1 MGNRRDVGQINRSG
15 IQNLCATIQMM
26 IRTYK
31 YRLFTNK
38 RQREAL
44 DFILWQQRIL
54 YNAALEQRRTVYE
67 ATGKGVSYVDQW
79 THFRDVRNTNPDTF
93 GLVNATSLQQ
103 LLRRVDKAYRAFFR
117 RLKAGE
123 TSGYPRFK
131 GRNRFHSM
139 EYKHGDGV
147 KLYQNDR
154 GQVRLR
160 IQNVG
165 HVKVK
170 YHRDLPADSRIKHV
184 VIKRSLGN
192 WYVTLMVEFEPLPFP
207 PLTGE
212 AVGIDVGLKSLLA
225 LSNGE
230 TIDNPRWLRRSL
242 KRLRVLNR
250 KLARQKKG
258 GTNWRKTA
266 TQLACL
272 HGKIANQRRD
282 FWHKTTRQLV
292 NQYDLICIENLT
304 LGFMT
309 ANRHLALSAHDAA
322 LGEFRNLLVYKA
334 EEAGKHVA
342 LVPPQYTSQLC
353 SECGTMVAKSLNVR
367 VHNCDACG
375 LKLDRDVN
383 AARNIL
389 TLGLSVCDRTLALAG
404 VSQEAPYF

>member
-1 MGNRRDVGQINRSG
+1 
-15 IQNLCATIQMM
+15 M
-26 IRTYK
+26 IHTYK

-38 RQREAL
+38 RQRKAL
-44 DFILWQQRIL
+44 DIILCQQRIL
-54 YNAALEQRRTVYE
+54 YNAALEQRKTVYE
-67 ATGKGVSYVDQW
+67 ETGKGVSYTDQW
-79 THFRDVRNTNPDTF
+79 AHFRDVRHANPDTF
-93 GLVNATSLQQ
+93 RLVNATSLQQ

-123 TSGYPRFK
+123 TPGYPRFK

-139 EYKHGDGV
+139 EFKHGDGV
-147 KLYQNDR
+147 KLFQNER

-165 HVKVK
+165 DVKVK
-170 YHRDLPADSRIKHV
+170 WHRDLPAKSKIKHL

-192 WYVTLMVEFEPLPFP
+192 WYVTLMVEFDPPPFL

-212 AVGIDVGLKSLLA
+212 AVGIDVGLKSLLT

-230 TIDNPRWLRRSL
+230 TVDNPRWLRVSL

-266 TQLACL
+266 YQLARL

-282 FWHKTTRQLV
+282 FWHKNTRQLV

-322 LGEFRNLLVYKA
+322 LGEFRSLLAYKA
-334 EEAGKHVA
+334 EEAGKQVVP
-342 LVPPQYTSQLC
+342 VPPQYTSQLC
-353 SECGTMVAKSLNVR
+353 SECGTMVAKRLSVR
-367 VHNCDACG
+367 VHKCDACG
-375 LKLDRDVN
+375 LELDRDVN

-404 VSQEAPYF
+404 VSQEAPHF

>member
-1 MGNRRDVGQINRSG
+1 
-15 IQNLCATIQMM
+15 M

-31 YRLFTNK
+31 YRLYTNK
-38 RQREAL
+38 SQRDAL

-54 YNAALEQRRTVYE
+54 YNAALEQRKRVYE
-67 ATGKGVSYVDQW
+67 ETGKGISYVEQW
-79 THFRDVRNTNPDTF
+79 AHFRDERRANPDTF

-123 TSGYPRFK
+123 TPGYPRFK

-139 EYKHGDGV
+139 EFKHGDGV
-147 KLYQNDR
+147 KLYQNER
-154 GQVRLR
+154 GQTRLR

-165 HVKVK
+165 EVKVK
-170 YHRDLPADSRIKHV
+170 FHRQLPAGSKIKHV
-184 VIKRSLGN
+184 VVKRSLDN
-192 WYVTLMVEFEPLPFP
+192 WYVALMVEFDAPLLLP
-207 PLTGE
+207 PTEE
-212 AVGIDVGLKSLLA
+212 AVGIDMGLKSLLA
-225 LSNGE
+225 LSDG
-230 TIDNPRWLRRSL
+230 TLIDNPRWLRVSQ

-266 TQLACL
+266 YQLARL
-272 HGKIANQRRD
+272 HSRITNQRRD

-309 ANRHLALSAHDAA
+309 ANRQLALSAHDAA
-322 LGEFRNLLVYKA
+322 LGEFRSLLAYKA
-334 EEAGKHVA
+334 EEAGKLVVP
-342 LVPPQYTSQLC
+342 VPPQFTSQICSGCGTIVAKSLSVRTHRC
-353 SECGTMVAKSLNVR
+353 SECGLE
-367 VHNCDACG
+367 
-375 LKLDRDVN
+375 LDRDVN

-404 VSQEAPYF
+404 VSQEAPHF

>member
-1 MGNRRDVGQINRSG
+1 
-15 IQNLCATIQMM
+15 M

-31 YRLFTNK
+31 YRLYTNK
-38 RQREAL
+38 SQREAL

-54 YNAALEQRRTVYE
+54 YNAALEQRKTVYE

-79 THFRDVRNTNPDTF
+79 SHFRDVRNTNPDTF

-103 LLRRVDKAYRAFFR
+103 LLRRVDKAYKAFFR

-123 TSGYPRFK
+123 TPGYPRFK

-154 GQVRLR
+154 GQMRLR

-192 WYVTLMVEFEPLPFP
+192 WYVTLMVAFEAPYSLPP
-207 PLTGE
+207 TGE
-212 AVGIDVGLKSLLA
+212 AVGIDMGLKSLLA
-225 LSNGE
+225 LSDG
-230 TIDNPRWLRRSL
+230 TLIDNPRWLRVSQ

-266 TQLACL
+266 YHLAGL
-272 HGKIANQRRD
+272 HSRIANQRRD

-309 ANRHLALSAHDAA
+309 ANRRLARSAHDAG
-322 LGEFRNLLVYKA
+322 LGEFRSLLAYKA
-334 EEAGKHVA
+334 EEAGKFVVP
-342 LVPPQYTSQLC
+342 VPPQYTSQVC
-353 SECGTMVAKSLNVR
+353 SGCETIVAKSLRVR
-367 VHNCDACG
+367 RHRCAGCG
-375 LKLDRDVN
+375 LELDRDVN

-389 TLGLSVCDRTLALAG
+389 ALGLSVCDPTSALAG
-404 VSQEAPYF
+404 VSQEAPHFQWGE

>member
-1 MGNRRDVGQINRSG
+1 
-15 IQNLCATIQMM
+15 M

-31 YRLFTNK
+31 YRLYTNK
-38 RQREAL
+38 SQREAL

-54 YNAALEQRRTVYE
+54 YNAALEQRKTVYE

-79 THFRDVRNTNPDTF
+79 SHFRDERRANPDTF

-123 TSGYPRFK
+123 TPGYPRFK

-147 KLYQNDR
+147 KLSQNDR
-154 GQVRLR
+154 GQMRLR

-207 PLTGE
+207 PLTEE
-212 AVGIDVGLKSLLA
+212 AVGIDMGLKSLLA
-225 LSNGE
+225 LSDG
-230 TIDNPRWLRRSL
+230 TLIDNPRWLRVSQ

-266 TQLACL
+266 DQLAGL
-272 HGKIANQRRD
+272 HSRIANQRRD

-309 ANRHLALSAHDAA
+309 ANRRLALSAHDAA
-322 LGEFRNLLVYKA
+322 LGEFRSLLAYKA
-334 EEAGKHVA
+334 EEAGKFVVP
-342 LVPPQYTSQLC
+342 VPPQYTSQVC
-353 SECGTMVAKSLNVR
+353 SGCETIVAKSLRVR
-367 VHNCDACG
+367 MHRCDGCG
-375 LKLDRDVN
+375 LELDRDVN

-389 TLGLSVCDRTLALAG
+389 ALGLSVCDPTSALAG
-404 VSQEAPYF
+404 VSQEAPHFQWGE

>member
-1 MGNRRDVGQINRSG
+1 
-15 IQNLCATIQMM
+15 M

-38 RQREAL
+38 TQRDAL

-54 YNAALEQRRTVYE
+54 YNAALEQRKTVYE
-67 ATGKGVSYVDQW
+67 ETGKGISYVEQW
-79 THFRDVRNTNPDTF
+79 AHFRDVRNANPDTF

-103 LLRRVDKAYRAFFR
+103 LLRRVHKAYQAFFR

-123 TSGYPRFK
+123 TPGYPRFK

-139 EYKHGDGV
+139 AFKHGDGV
-147 KLYQNDR
+147 KLYQNDS

-165 HVKVK
+165 DVKVK
-170 YHRDLPADSRIKHV
+170 YHRDLPGESKIKHV
-184 VIKRSLGN
+184 VVKRSLGN
-192 WYVTLMVEFEPLPFP
+192 WYVTLMVEFDAPLLLP
-207 PLTGE
+207 PTGE
-212 AVGIDVGLKSLLA
+212 AVGIDMGLKSLLA
-225 LSNGE
+225 LSDG
-230 TIDNPRWLRRSL
+230 TLIDNPRWLRVSQ
-242 KRLRVLNR
+242 KQLRVLNR
-250 KLARQKKG
+250 KLSRQKKG

-266 TQLACL
+266 HQLARL

-322 LGEFRNLLVYKA
+322 LGEFRRLLAYKA
-334 EEAGKHVA
+334 EEAGKLVVP
-342 LVPPQYTSQLC
+342 VPPQYTSQIC
-353 SECGTMVAKSLNVR
+353 SGCETIVAKSLNVR
-367 VHNCDACG
+367 THRCDECG
-375 LKLDRDVN
+375 LELDRDVN

-389 TLGLSVCDRTLALAG
+389 TLGLSVCDATPTLVG
-404 VSQEAPYF
+404 VSQEAPHFQWGE

>member
-1 MGNRRDVGQINRSG
+1 
-15 IQNLCATIQMM
+15 M
-26 IRTYK
+26 IRTFK

-38 RQREAL
+38 SQRDAL

-54 YNAALEQRRTVYE
+54 YNAVLEQRKTVYDE
-67 ATGKGVSYVDQW
+67 TGEGVSYYDQW
-79 THFRDVRNTNPDTF
+79 AHFRDERRAKPDTF

-103 LLRRVDKAYRAFFR
+103 LLRRVDKAYNAFFR
-117 RLKAGE
+117 RLEAGE
-123 TSGYPRFK
+123 TPGYPRFK

-139 EYKHGDGV
+139 EFKHGDGV
-147 KLYQNDR
+147 KLHQNEK
-154 GQVRLR
+154 GQTRLR

-165 HVKVK
+165 DVKVK
-170 YHRDLPADSRIKHV
+170 FHRPLPSGSKIKHV
-184 VIKRSLGN
+184 VIKRSLGH
-192 WYVTLMVEFEPLPFP
+192 WYVTLMVEFDAPFSLPP
-207 PLTGE
+207 TGE
-212 AVGIDVGLKSLLA
+212 VVGIDMGLKSLLA

-230 TIDNPRWLRRSL
+230 LIDNPRWLRGSQ

-266 TQLACL
+266 YQLARL

-309 ANRHLALSAHDAA
+309 ANRHLALSARDAA
-322 LGEFRNLLVYKA
+322 LGEFRSLLTYKA
-334 EEAGKHVA
+334 EEAGKRVA
-342 LVPPQYTSQLC
+342 PVPPRHTSQMC
-353 SECGTMVAKSLNVR
+353 SGCGTIVAKRLSVR
-367 VHNCDACG
+367 VHRCDSCG
-375 LKLDRDVN
+375 LELDRDVN

-389 TLGLSVCDRTLALAG
+389 ALGLSVCDPTLALAG
-404 VSQEAPYF
+404 VSQEAPDRKSVV

>member
-1 MGNRRDVGQINRSG
+1 
-15 IQNLCATIQMM
+15 M

-38 RQREAL
+38 RQWEAL
-44 DFILWQQRIL
+44 DTILWQQRIL
-54 YNAALEQRRTVYE
+54 YNAALEQRKTVYE
-67 ATGKGVSYVDQW
+67 ATGKGISYTDQW
-79 THFRDVRNTNPDTF
+79 AHFRDVRHANPDTF

-123 TSGYPRFK
+123 TPGYPRFK

-139 EYKHGDGV
+139 EFKHGDGV
-147 KLYQNDR
+147 KLYQNER
-154 GQVRLR
+154 GQMRLR

-165 HVKVK
+165 DVKVK
-170 YHRDLPADSRIKHV
+170 YHRDLPADSQIKHV

-192 WYVTLMVEFEPLPFP
+192 WYVALMVEFDPPLFL

-212 AVGIDVGLKSLLA
+212 AVGIDMGLKSLLA
-225 LSNGE
+225 LSDGML
-230 TIDNPRWLRRSL
+230 IDNPRWLRVSQ

-258 GTNWRKTA
+258 GINWRKTA
-266 TQLACL
+266 YHLVRL

-322 LGEFRNLLVYKA
+322 LGEFRNLLAYKA
-334 EEAGKHVA
+334 EEAGKQVVP
-342 LVPPQYTSQLC
+342 VPPQYTSQLC
-353 SECGTMVAKSLNVR
+353 SECGTMVAKRLSVR
-367 VHNCDACG
+367 VHQCDACG
-375 LKLDRDVN
+375 LELDRDVN

-404 VSQEAPYF
+404 VSQEAPHF